1 MTNKGYNAM
10 TGLYT
15 TRYYARKACPGDC
28 VVVKVC
34 GGYTIMT
41 AADYNI
47 CASSV
52 DQTQPKMAKIFLA
65 SPVNGACSVV

>member
-1 MTNKGYNAM
+1 MTSSNKGFNVM

-28 VVVKVC
+28 FVVKVC

-41 AADYNI
+41 AANYN
-47 CASSV
+47 V
-52 DQTQPKMAKIFLA
+52 WRNQR
-65 SPVNGACSVV
+65 

>member
-1 MTNKGYNAM
+1 MTSSDKGFNPT

-15 TRYYARKACPGDC
+15 TRYYARKACTGDR

-41 AADYNI
+41 ASNYNVWR
-47 CASSV
+47 S
-52 DQTQPKMAKIFLA
+52 QR
-65 SPVNGACSVV
+65 

>member
-1 MTNKGYNAM
+1 MTSINKGFDPM

-15 TRYYARKACPGDC
+15 TRYYARKACAGDC

-41 AADYNI
+41 ASAYNTWRQQ
-47 CASSV
+47 C
-52 DQTQPKMAKIFLA
+52 
-65 SPVNGACSVV
+65 

>member
-1 MTNKGYNAM
+1 MRTPEAHLYNMEGYALANANKGYDIN

-15 TRYYARKACPGDC
+15 SRYYARKAATGAD

-47 CASSV
+47 WRN
-52 DQTQPKMAKIFLA
+52 QR
-65 SPVNGACSVV
+65 

>member
-1 MTNKGYNAM
+1 MTTTTIKGIDPM

-15 TRYYARKACPGDC
+15 TRYYARKAATGAD

-34 GGYTIMT
+34 GGYAIMP

-47 CASSV
+47 WRK
-52 DQTQPKMAKIFLA
+52 QR
-65 SPVNGACSVV
+65 

>member
-1 MTNKGYNAM
+1 MTSSSKGFDIM

-34 GGYTIMT
+34 GGYMIMSAT
-41 AADYNI
+41 NYNI
-47 CASSV
+47 WRK
-52 DQTQPKMAKIFLA
+52 QR
-65 SPVNGACSVV
+65 

>member
-15 TRYYARKACPGDC
+15 TRYYASKAATGADA
-28 VVVKVC
+28 VVKVC

-41 AADYNI
+41 AADDNI
-47 CASSV
+47 WRE
-52 DQTQPKMAKIFLA
+52 QR
-65 SPVNGACSVV
+65 

>member
-1 MTNKGYNAM
+1 MTNKVYNAM

-15 TRYYARKACPGDC
+15 TRYYAGKAATGAD

-41 AADYNI
+41 ETDYSI
-47 CASSV
+47 WRK
-52 DQTQPKMAKIFLA
+52 QR
-65 SPVNGACSVV
+65 

>member
-1 MTNKGYNAM
+1 MTSSNKGFDIM

-15 TRYYARKACPGDC
+15 NRYYARKAATGTD

-47 CASSV
+47 WRN
-52 DQTQPKMAKIFLA
+52 QR
-65 SPVNGACSVV
+65 

>member
-1 MTNKGYNAM
+1 MTTTTIKGIAPM

-15 TRYYARKACPGDC
+15 TRYCARKACPGNC

-41 AADYNI
+41 AADYN
-47 CASSV
+47 V
-52 DQTQPKMAKIFLA
+52 WRKQR
-65 SPVNGACSVV
+65 

>member
-1 MTNKGYNAM
+1 MTNNNGFDIM

-15 TRYYARKACPGDC
+15 TRYYARKACLSDC

-47 CASSV
+47 WRK
-52 DQTQPKMAKIFLA
+52 QR
-65 SPVNGACSVV
+65 

>member
-1 MTNKGYNAM
+1 MTCSNKGFDII

-15 TRYYARKACPGDC
+15 TRYYAHKAATSAD

-41 AADYNI
+41 ATNYNI
-47 CASSV
+47 WRK
-52 DQTQPKMAKIFLA
+52 QR
-65 SPVNGACSVV
+65 